1 MEEKKIIAVR
11 YKKHAWIFVVLS
23 LLWLILYFSVEV
35 PKYAQGEANG
45 FLFWLITVLMLCFL
59 FMSVC
64 VLLVPKTA
72 VTKEGET
79 LVLHEIFR
87 KKVIPLDAIKYVSFD
102 EIGTYRTRDWE
113 LDDFIVVKNDIRPLW
128 IVYQKDGAEKK
139 AGVVC
144 ENATAAAIAIETLL
158 EKRKKSDSD

>member
-1 MEEKKIIAVR
+1 MDQKKIIAVR

-64 VLLVPKTA
+64 ILLVPKTA

-87 KKVIPLDAIKYVSFD
+87 KKVIPSTRLNTFPSTKSAR
-102 EIGTYRTRDWE
+102 IGRGIGNWTI
-113 LDDFIVVKNDIRPLW
+113 LSL
-128 IVYQKDGAEKK
+128 
-139 AGVVC
+139 
-144 ENATAAAIAIETLL
+144 
-158 EKRKKSDSD
+158 